1 MAFNRPKPGVMKPG
15 AKKTEEVI
23 VQTVQETKPVEEEVI
38 EQEVTVDTTVEENT
52 EETPIEKKEESVTEK
67 TVEEV
72 VEQPKETAKKKSSRK
87 SSKKTTTPQNTTEE
101 KAVEKLPNMS
111 LEECVSTMMNKANPT
126 TADWEEVKTEITE
139 RVNGLVID
147 PDATPGETKMLIAEI
162 DQMLTELKIRKINT
176 EERNNGI
183 LEHIDYVRLANSKGS
198 NSEERK
204 TAGYE
209 AMMNYKVDPDATN
222 SANLLELKIYIT
234 NQSNFYS
241 EMINILVEKKNLL
254 ITFSGLTKIEA
265 QLGGY

>member
-15 AKKTEEVI
+15 AKKTEEVV
-23 VQTVQETKPVEEEVI
+23 VQTVQETKTVEEEVI
-38 EQEVTVDTTVEENT
+38 EQEVTVNTTIEEST
-52 EETPIEKKEESVTEK
+52 EEPIVEIQEEP
-67 TVEEV
+67 VEEV

-87 SSKKTTTPQNTTEE
+87 SSKKATTPQNTTEE

-209 AMMNYKVDPDATN
+209 AMMNYKVDPDAVN